1 MQYSDRGRGGSLA
14 SKDFRINEMIRV
26 PEVRLLGE
34 DGEQLGV
41 VATQKALEMAR
52 NDGLDLVE
60 IAPQAHPPVCRI
72 VDFGKFKFELE
83 KKNRETR
90 KNQKQ
95 IKQKEVRMQMGI
107 DDHDLEFKA
116 KHIREFLNE
125 GNKVKVSV
133 RFRGRQMAHVELGVE
148 VLKRMQDL
156 LGEGNFILEK
166 APLLEGRMMSMWL
179 APNAKK

>member
-1 MQYSDRGRGGSLA
+1 MA

-26 PEVRLLGE
+26 SEVRLLGE

-41 VATQKALEMAR
+41 VSTPKALEMAR
-52 NDGLDLVE
+52 SSGLDLVE
-60 IAPQAHPPVCRI
+60 IAPQAQPPVCRI

-90 KNQKQ
+90 RNQKQ
-95 IKQKEVRMQMGI
+95 VKQKEVRMQMGI
-107 DDHDLEFKA
+107 DDHDLEFKT
-116 KHIREFLNE
+116 KHVREFLAE

-133 RFRGRQMAHVELGVE
+133 RFRGRQLAHVEFGAE
-148 VLKRMQDL
+148 VLKRVQDL
-156 LGEGNFILEK
+156 LGEANFVLEK

-179 APNAKK
+179 APKAKK